1 MWALHVRTYELGE
14 DNNWRAVLEHIFFG
28 ETKEEALHNSLSHS
42 KSDRFYYGCGF
53 AKERRP
59 ANWRGITC
67 YSEEW
72 WEHVR

>member
-1 MWALHVRTYELGE
+1 MWALHVRTFELG
-14 DNNWRAVLEHIFFG
+14 DDGQWSPVVEHLFFG
-28 ETKEEALHNSLSHS
+28 ETKQEALRVSFSHS
-42 KSDRFYYGCGF
+42 KTDTFYNGCGF

-72 WEHVR
+72 WTRG